1 MSDVVPSTGHEVRA
15 LTVSRPL
22 DRRSN
27 RALSV
32 MERDTVVRAASV
44 HARAIVQTE
53 KLHEIDRLAREAMA
67 GQAMLNQWASTLAHG
82 DPFVADELKFFTDVA
97 RLGKG
102 EVIADTVASFGREV
116 G

>member
-1 MSDVVPSTGHEVRA
+1 MSEVVRSTGPEARV
-15 LTVSRPL
+15 LTVSGGL
-22 DRRSN
+22 DRRSG
-27 RALSV
+27 RVLAGL
-32 MERDTVVRAASV
+32 ERDTVVRAASV

-53 KLHEIDRLAREAMA
+53 KLHEIDRLARQAMA
-67 GQAMLNQWASTLAHG
+67 GQAMLNQWAATLSQG

-102 EVIADTVASFGREV
+102 EIIADTVASFGREV